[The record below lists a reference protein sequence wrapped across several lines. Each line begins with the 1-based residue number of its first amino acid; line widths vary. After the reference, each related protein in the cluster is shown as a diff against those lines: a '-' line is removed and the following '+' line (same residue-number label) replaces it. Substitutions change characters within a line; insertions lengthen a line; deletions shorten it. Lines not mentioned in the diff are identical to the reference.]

1 MQNIKP
7 IPNVSVNFL
16 KQIAETAVFEK
27 KLINKNL
34 YSKFLVCNKINR
46 FSEFETYA
54 IEDNFNTFHINSTD
68 CKKFI
73 FAKSKNKNFSGHSLL
88 GNSYTFT
95 SKFNDVIVFKSFL
108 TKGYFYKPLDFVSSF
123 RKNLGSFYKPL
134 KRSIRRCLL
143 LNPVKG
149 GFKVYS
155 FGFTAFLPYKHYV
168 VSLRKF
174 FFSKKKFY
182 KSNVLSLIKLS
193 VSRAS
198 LIKKYFLV
206 RLPLFL
212 GSLKVLP
219 GFKKRN
225 YSKTVRKK
233 RKQNIADLNFVF
245 LSFKQK
251 RKWRKKKTF

>member
-1 MQNIKP
+1 MQNIQ
-7 IPNVSVNFL
+7 SVNFL
-16 KQIAETAVFEK
+16 KQISKTTIFEK

-34 YSKFLVCNKINR
+34 YSKFLVSNKINR
-46 FSEFETYA
+46 FSDADTYI
-54 IEDNFNTFHINSTD
+54 IEDNFNTFHVNSFD

-73 FAKSKNKNFSGHSLL
+73 FTKNKNKNFSGYSLL
-88 GNSYTFT
+88 GNSYAFT
-95 SKFNDVIVFKSFL
+95 SKFNDIIAFKSFL
-108 TKGYFYKPLDFVSSF
+108 IRGCFYKPLDFVSSF
-123 RKNLGSFYKPL
+123 RKNLGNFYKPL
-134 KRSIRRCLL
+134 KRSIKRCLL

-168 VSLRKF
+168 VSLRRLF
-174 FFSKKKFY
+174 FNKRKIQ
-182 KSNVLSLIKLS
+182 KSTVLSLVRLS
-193 VSRAS
+193 VSKAG

-225 YSKTVRKK
+225 YSKTARKK
-233 RKQNIADLNFVF
+233 RRQNLTDLNFVF

-251 RKWRKKKTF
+251 RKWRKKKMF